1 MERSFSK
8 EVQSLR
14 LGDGEIFHGEG
25 ILAVTKA
32 LLQSGVSY
40 VGGYQGAP
48 ISHLLDVLCD
58 AEDIMSELG
67 VHLETCTGEASAA
80 AMLGA
85 SINYPLRGAVTWKS
99 VVGTNVAADAL
110 SNLTSSGVTGGA
122 LIIIGEDYGEGASII
137 QERSHA
143 FAMKSTM
150 WLLDPR
156 PDLPTIVNMVENS
169 FDLSEISRTPVMME
183 LRIRAC
189 HVHGSFVA
197 KDNKSGEFSGNNKIK
212 EPNFDYGRL
221 AHPPSTFAQEKD
233 KVEDRLTNA
242 RKFIVDNALNEVIDG
257 RLEDIGLIMQ
267 GGVFNTAQRALSMLG
282 LGEAFGEADI
292 PRLVLNVVHP
302 LVPREI
308 ESFCAGK
315 KAILVVEEGNPEFIE
330 QQINTIL
337 RKADINTV
345 IHGKDCLPLAGEY
358 RTEVLLDGFSKFL
371 EKAQPALLDAADTG
385 NKAARILD
393 ARAEGAALMGLG
405 LPPRPPTFCTGC
417 PERPVFSAL
426 KVLDAELGPTHI
438 SADIGC
444 HAMATLPPFNMGNT
458 ILGYGMGLA
467 SSASVAP
474 NFDQRV
480 ISIMGDGGFWHNG
493 LNTGVASTLFNKDDS
508 ILVVMKN
515 GYSSA
520 TGWQYLPS
528 SARDRRGDN
537 PDMSVENAIKG
548 LGVKWMRTVRT
559 YEVAKMI
566 KTLREA
572 RTTAQK
578 GLKVII
584 AEGEC
589 MLARQRRERPEAAR
603 KLAAGKRVVRTR
615 FGIDDEVCTG
625 DRACIRL
632 SGCPSLTLKPNPDP
646 LRDDP
651 VTHVNNDCVG
661 CGVCGEV
668 AHAAVLCPSF
678 FRARVI
684 NNPNWFDRRL
694 HRMRRRFIAWLT
706 GEEVAAQEPVGEEV
720 AE

>member
-8 EVQSLR
+8 EVESLR
-14 LGDGEIFHGEG
+14 LGAGEVFHGEG

-99 VVGTNVAADAL
+99 IVGTNVAADAL

-156 PDLPTIVNMVENS
+156 PDLPTIVNMVEKG
-169 FDLSEISRTPVMME
+169 FELSEISRTPVMME

-189 HVHGSFVA
+189 HVHGSFVC
-197 KDNKSGEFSGNNKIK
+197 KDNRSGEFSGNNKLTD
-212 EPNFDYGRL
+212 PDFDYGRL

-242 RKFIVDNALNEVIDG
+242 RKFIVDNALNELIDG
-257 RLEDIGLIMQ
+257 RLDDIGVIMQ

-282 LGEAFGEADI
+282 LGDSFGEADI

-302 LVPREI
+302 LVPGEI

-315 KAILVVEEGNPEFIE
+315 KAVLVIEEGNPEFIE

-337 RKADINTV
+337 HRADIQTSVN
-345 IHGKDCLPLAGEY
+345 GKNCLPLAGEY
-358 RTEVLLDGFSKFL
+358 RTEVLLDGIAKFL
-371 EKAQPALLDAADTG
+371 DLSRPDLLDTPDIGNRAAL
-385 NKAARILD
+385 ILD
-393 ARAEGAALMGLG
+393 SRAEGSAAIGDG
-405 LPPRPPTFCTGC
+405 LPLRPPSFCTGC

-426 KVLDAELGPTHI
+426 KVLDQEMGATHI

-474 NFDQRV
+474 NFDKRV

-528 SARDRRGDN
+528 SARDRHGDN

-548 LGVKWMRTVRT
+548 LGVKWMRKVRT
-559 YEVAKMI
+559 YDIAKMI

-572 RTTAQK
+572 RSTAEK

-589 MLARQRRERPEAAR
+589 RLALQRRERPEKAR
-603 KLAAGKRVVRTR
+603 KLAAGERVVRTR
-615 FGIDDEVCTG
+615 FGVDDEICTG

-646 LRDDP
+646 LRNDP

-678 FRARVI
+678 FRGDIVS
-684 NNPNWFDRRL
+684 NPNWLDRAL
-694 HRMRRRFIAWLT
+694 HRMRRRVIGALS
-706 GEEVAAQEPVGEEV
+706 GVPAQDSAA
-720 AE
+720 